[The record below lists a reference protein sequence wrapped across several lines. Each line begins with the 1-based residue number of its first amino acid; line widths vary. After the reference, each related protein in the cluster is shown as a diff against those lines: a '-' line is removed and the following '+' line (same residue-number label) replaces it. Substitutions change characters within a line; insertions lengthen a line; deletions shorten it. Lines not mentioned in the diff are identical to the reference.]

1 MSQPVRNA
9 DELPAVG
16 TPVERRVRPRAQWSS
31 GLQCGWIS
39 WTVVDDGILR
49 LDMPDANCCDMR
61 GAIKTA
67 EALCPMVW
75 RIDTYAGGE
84 PDTMY
89 LLHGSEWKAVD
100 ERAARLLYAT
110 YPAA

>member
-1 MSQPVRNA
+1 MAQT
-9 DELPAVG
+9 EPAVG
-16 TPVERRVRPRAQWSS
+16 APLERQVRPRAMWSS
-31 GLQCGWIS
+31 GLQSGWHS
-39 WTVVDDGILR
+39 WTVVDDGVLR
-49 LDMPDANCCDMR
+49 LDMPDANCCDMD
-61 GAIKTA
+61 GAIKA
-67 EALCPMVW
+67 AQALCPMVW

-89 LLHGSEWKAVD
+89 LARGSKWEAVD

>member
-1 MSQPVRNA
+1 M
-9 DELPAVG
+9 
-16 TPVERRVRPRAQWSS
+16 WSS
-31 GLQCGWIS
+31 GLQCGWNS

-61 GAIKTA
+61 GAIKA
-67 EALCPMVW
+67 AQALCPMVW

-89 LLHGSEWKAVD
+89 VERGGKWHAVD
-100 ERAARLLYAT
+100 QRTARLLYAN

>member
-1 MSQPVRNA
+1 MSEEITQ
-9 DELPAVG
+9 AVG
-16 TPVERRVRPRAQWSS
+16 APLKRQVRPRAQWSS

-49 LDMPDANCCDMR
+49 LDMPDANCCDMG
-61 GAIKTA
+61 GAIKA
-67 EALCPMVW
+67 AQALCPMVW

-89 LLHGSEWKAVD
+89 LARGSKWEAVD